1 MVGGVAKFVLRP
13 VRAHIPSK
21 EGQNIKSTNLSLA
34 RVVCVCVLCVGPN
47 AGGRRRKKKRN
58 DQ

>member
-1 MVGGVAKFVLRP
+1 MVGGVATFVLRP
-13 VRAHIPSK
+13 VRAHIPTSSSEYKSK
-21 EGQNIKSTNLSLA
+21 IFLS
-34 RVVCVCVLCVGPN
+34 RVCVGPN

>member
-1 MVGGVAKFVLRP
+1 MVGGVATFVLRP

-34 RVVCVCVLCVGPN
+34 RVVCGLLCVGPN